1 MKINVRDKV
10 KIMRKGGIDQYTT
23 YGFEVGKEYEV
34 RAINGDRICICKENG
49 TTGFISIYNVKLTQ
63 KYNFTKSDLK
73 DGDIVT
79 RRDGEKGIVIKG
91 KVRNLKDSDFFIKLS
106 DCTKELKNKVNGNEC
121 LDFVKVERPVKYE
134 TVFERVEEEK
144 KEILDKVEKNYLARV
159 IKPFR
164 DKVECIIKQKDAIK
178 KGRNFLTISI
188 KNDIPISFPDFDKN
202 TMYKGMEVDKKYTL
216 EDLGI

>member
-10 KIMRKGGIDQYTT
+10 KIMRKGSIDRYTT

-63 KYNFTKSDLK
+63 KYLFTKSDLQ
-73 DGDIVT
+73 DEDIVT
-79 RRDGEKGIVIKG
+79 YRDGRKRIKKGDRFVDSKKISTFMLLCDYT
-91 KVRNLKDSDFFIKLS
+91 NDLKDNLGDTEYDI
-106 DCTKELKNKVNGNEC
+106 
-121 LDFVKVERPVKYE
+121 VKVERPVKYE

-178 KGRNFLTISI
+178 KGRDFLKISI